1 VSSLGLVALG
11 TSSLQGAD
19 EQRGQELQLA
29 LATSRHKRRLVIPL
43 SAGTGLLAWPQGY
56 MSAPDTAPSA
66 RARLGLKVALV
77 TLAALAA
84 AAALFQLLRDSGAT
98 SNAQEVLWRSNLSAY
113 PEGRKPPLRPHFRNT
128 PWNIYGG
135 SSITIASD
143 PQRGKVVRHVG
154 PANQAGTGGDSTNQ
168 RAELVPNYF
177 PRKGDTIWWGFDLWV
192 NPELQ
197 VSTHH
202 QGALQLKTA
211 PIEGFPTIG
220 MGVGDTNDNYLAI
233 QSGAEHHNI
242 GPVPRGVW
250 TRLVIGIH
258 LNDVVNQG
266 WVEVWRDGVNVL
278 PRNAWDAG
286 THQTGAKGSTIW
298 ASPDATTHYLKFGVY
313 RGAPRA
319 WDEELRFG
327 RMLIGTTRE
336 SAS

>member
-1 VSSLGLVALG
+1 
-11 TSSLQGAD
+11 
-19 EQRGQELQLA
+19 
-29 LATSRHKRRLVIPL
+29 VIPL
-43 SAGTGLLAWPQGY
+43 SAGTGLLAWLRGY

-66 RARLGLKVALV
+66 RSAGRARLRLKVALA

-84 AAALFQLLRDSGAT
+84 AAAIFQVLRDSGAT

-135 SSITIASD
+135 SSIAIASD
-143 PQRGKVVRHVG
+143 PERGKVVRHVG
-154 PANQAGTGGDSTNQ
+154 PANQAGTGDNSTNQ

-192 NPELQ
+192 NPDIQ
-197 VSTHH
+197 VSTSH
-202 QGALQLKTA
+202 QGFGQLKNA
-211 PIEGFPTIG
+211 PIEGFPTIS
-220 MGVGDTNDNYLAI
+220 MGIGDTNDNYMAI

-258 LNDVVNQG
+258 LSDVVNQG
-266 WVEVWRDGVNVL
+266 WVEVWRDGQNVL

-286 THQTGAKGSTIW
+286 THQAGAKGSTLWQGAVETI
-298 ASPDATTHYLKFGVY
+298 YLKFGVY

-327 RMLIGTTRE
+327 RMLLGTTRE
-336 SAS
+336 IVS